1 MNKVI
6 TCMLLAALTVLPAGC
21 SVIFKTPQV
30 SLKQTEIKKVDRD
43 GVDIECRL
51 AISNQNPF
59 DLSMLSYRYDLK
71 LAARPF
77 ASGSSVEKLIIPSG
91 KETVMTLPAR
101 IKFDDFI
108 EVVKAQPDLGRIPY
122 QLNATLKMDTPVGTV
137 DVPVEKE
144 DTFAVPE
151 KYRPD
156 YYIKKLRN
164 LFSLSRD

>member
-59 DLSMLSYRYDLK
+59 NLSMLSYRYDLK
-71 LAARPF
+71 LATRP
-77 ASGSSVEKLIIPSG
+77 
-91 KETVMTLPAR
+91 LPA
-101 IKFDDFI
+101 
-108 EVVKAQPDLGRIPY
+108 A
-122 QLNATLKMDTPVGTV
+122 A
-137 DVPVEKE
+137 
-144 DTFAVPE
+144 
-151 KYRPD
+151 
-156 YYIKKLRN
+156 LRKN
-164 LFSLSRD
+164 